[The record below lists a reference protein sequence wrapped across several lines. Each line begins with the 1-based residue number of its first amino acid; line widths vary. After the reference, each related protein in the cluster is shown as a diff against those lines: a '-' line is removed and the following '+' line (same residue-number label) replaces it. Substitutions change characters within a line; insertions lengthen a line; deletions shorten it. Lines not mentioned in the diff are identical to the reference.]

1 VIYEFGR
8 QAQIVVNLQTVGSR
22 NKCIVVAAVGMLL
35 GACAHKPAPAAP
47 QYPAVP
53 EQSVRLLAAAPKSP
67 YARRGV
73 VTIEDRLAAMSG
85 DSWLQARAIAGQ
97 NGANAVFVRQHHTFW
112 LRDPQTKQRVRME
125 RTVYQLMYLP

>member
-1 VIYEFGR
+1 
-8 QAQIVVNLQTVGSR
+8 
-22 NKCIVVAAVGMLL
+22 MLL

-53 EQSVRLLAAAPKSP
+53 EQSVRLLAAVPKSP

-73 VTIEDRLAAMSG
+73 VTIEDRLAAMSR
-85 DSWLQARAIAGQ
+85 DAWLQVRAIAGQ
-97 NGANAVFVRQHHTFW
+97 SGANAVFVRQQHTFW

-125 RTVYQLMYLP
+125 RAVYQLVYVP

>member
-1 VIYEFGR
+1 MVTLE
-8 QAQIVVNLQTVGSR
+8 NVGSR
-22 NKCIVVAAVGMLL
+22 HKCIVVAAAGMLL

-85 DSWLQARAIAGQ
+85 DAWLQVRTIAGQ
-97 NGANAVFVRQHHTFW
+97 SGANAVFVRQQHTFW

-125 RTVYQLMYLP
+125 RTVYQLMYVP

>member
-1 VIYEFGR
+1 MHLDDR
-8 QAQIVVNLQTVGSR
+8 LKTVVNLQIVGSR
-22 NKCIVVAAVGMLL
+22 LQWVVIVATCIAL
-35 GACAHKPAPAAP
+35 GACAHKPAPAQP

-53 EQSVRLLAAAPKSP
+53 EQSVRLLAAAPKGS

-85 DSWLQARAIAGQ
+85 DAWLQVRTMAAQ
-97 NGANAVFVRQHHTFW
+97 TGANGVFVRHQRTFW

-125 RTVYQLMYLP
+125 RTVYELVYMP

>member
-1 VIYEFGR
+1 
-8 QAQIVVNLQTVGSR
+8 
-22 NKCIVVAAVGMLL
+22 MLL

-53 EQSVRLLAAAPKSP
+53 EQSVRLLAAAPKSS

-85 DSWLQARAIAGQ
+85 DPWLQARAIAGQ

-125 RTVYQLMYLP
+125 RTVYQLMYVP

>member
-1 VIYEFGR
+1 MHLDDR
-8 QAQIVVNLQTVGSR
+8 LKTVVNLQIVGSR
-22 NKCIVVAAVGMLL
+22 LQWVVIVATCIAL
-35 GACAHKPAPAAP
+35 GACAHKPAPAQP

-53 EQSVRLLAAAPKSP
+53 EQSVRLLAAAPKGS

-85 DSWLQARAIAGQ
+85 DAWLQVRTMAAQ
-97 NGANAVFVRQHHTFW
+97 SGANGVFVRHQRTFW

-125 RTVYQLMYLP
+125 RTVYELVYVP

>member
-1 VIYEFGR
+1 
-8 QAQIVVNLQTVGSR
+8 VVNLQTVGSR
-22 NKCIVVAAVGMLL
+22 HKCIAVAAVGMLL

-67 YARRGV
+67 NARRGV
-73 VTIEDRLAAMSG
+73 VTIEDRLAATSG
-85 DSWLQARAIAGQ
+85 DPWLQARAIAGQ

-125 RTVYQLMYLP
+125 RTVYQLVYLP